1 MRKDVRM
8 GFAVGGVLLAV
19 IVVAVLVFH
28 HNKNTGKAVA
38 LDTDQAKNAGPIDAG
53 PTDAAPPAQA
63 ANAPTA
69 DPKPIESQPLSPAQL
84 AAKDGTDSKAASTG
98 SAEKG
103 GDKWDTLFNS
113 TAEDPIKAQLTTS
126 ANGKQK
132 SSKKKHR
139 PEPAAS
145 PADAPGPAAHDAAAA
160 PAESGSANIPLE
172 ATLVAEPRHN
182 SPVVISDPAPPVAAP
197 VKESSRSHTIA
208 AGETFVSIARAAY
221 GDGKYFKAI
230 EVANPNVDPGKL
242 KPGMTIQLPPAS
254 QVKEARKSAK
264 ASGTGA
270 SSSALSPDG
279 KTYTVQ
285 KNDSLYKIAKKVYGN
300 GSKSDDLYAA
310 NKQTIGPDST
320 RLRVGM
326 VLTLPELAAA
336 R

>member
-1 MRKDVRM
+1 M

-28 HNKNTGKAVA
+28 RNKNTGKAVA
-38 LDTDQAKNAGPIDAG
+38 LDTDQAKTAAPIDAG
-53 PTDAAPPAQA
+53 PTDAAPPAKPA
-63 ANAPTA
+63 DAPTA
-69 DPKPIESQPLSPAQL
+69 DPKPIESQPLSPAQP
-84 AAKDGTDSKAASTG
+84 AAKDGADSKAASTD
-98 SAEKG
+98 SAQKG

-132 SSKKKHR
+132 SSRKKHK
-139 PEPAAS
+139 PEAAAAAPA
-145 PADAPGPAAHDAAAA
+145 PAAHDGAA

-172 ATLVAEPRHN
+172 ATLVAEPRHS
-182 SPVVISDPAPPVAAP
+182 SPVVIADPAPPAAP
-197 VKESSRSHTIA
+197 ARESSRTHTIA
-208 AGETFVSIARAAY
+208 AGETFVSIARAVY

-230 EVANPNVDPGKL
+230 VDANPNVDPGRL

-254 QVKEARKSAK
+254 QVKEARKTSR
-264 ASGTGA
+264 SSGA
-270 SSSALSPDG
+270 SSSTSALSSDR
-279 KTYTVQ
+279 KSYTVQ

-326 VLTLPELAAA
+326 VLTLPEAGSV